1 MDKAK
6 AAANKALELDP
17 TLGDA
22 HKALAFV
29 QFLLEWKWR
38 EAEQSFRRAI
48 ELDPSRAETHSM
60 YALLLVTLGRLE
72 EATEQIDTQQRLD
85 PLNRALAESAV
96 NLFYLAGD
104 DERALARFTETR
116 EFFGS
121 STRPDEAIG
130 MLHCERGRFD
140 EGLAL
145 LEEARALSSDG
156 PDQLAS
162 LAYGLALAG
171 RSDEA
176 REILAQLDQRARAGF
191 VPPISL
197 ALAHIARGEKDE
209 AFASLERAYAM
220 RWVTLPILAARW
232 PPFEP
237 LRSDPRFEDLM
248 RRLAL
253 PVD

>member
-6 AAANKALELDP
+6 AAANRALEFDP

-29 QFLLEWKWR
+29 QLLLEWKWR

-48 ELDPSRAETHSM
+48 ELDPSRAETRSM
-60 YALLLVTLGRLE
+60 YAILLLTLGRLG
-72 EATEQIDTQQRLD
+72 EATEQIETQRRLD
-85 PLNRALAESAV
+85 PLNRALAEAAV
-96 NLFYLAGD
+96 SVFYLAGD
-104 DERALARFTETR
+104 DERALARFTEAR

-121 STRPDEAIG
+121 SKGPDAAIG

-145 LEEARALSSDG
+145 LEEARAASSDA
-156 PDQLAS
+156 PDELAS

-171 RSDEA
+171 RTGEA
-176 REILAQLDQRARAGF
+176 RRLVAQLLQRARTGF
-191 VPPISL
+191 VPPMSL
-197 ALAHIARGEKDE
+197 ALAHVALGEKDA

-220 RWVTLPILAARW
+220 RWASLPILAARW

-237 LRSDPRFEDLM
+237 LRSDPRFDDLM
-248 RRLAL
+248 RRLNL
-253 PVD
+253 RED